1 MQVEKTRAEADDYSA
16 HLAKAEREAKVVRVQ
31 LEQEMDMVRKELLG
45 RLAEL
50 QPLPEALRCSEL
62 QRQEAEERERSQE
75 RHSSE
80 LSATLT
86 DLHMKVT
93 AVPFIPLIKQMLLH
107 LQVKLKQQPL

>member
-1 MQVEKTRAEADDYSA
+1 MQVQKTRAEADDYSA
-16 HLAKAEREAKVVRVQ
+16 YLAKAEREAKAVRAQ
-31 LEQEMDMVRKELLG
+31 LEQEIDMVRKELLG

-50 QPLPEALRCSEL
+50 EPLPEALRCSEL

-86 DLHMKVT
+86 DLRMKVS